1 VTCLTAAQV
10 EAARKIYSPVINSP
24 GGQISPGDSPGAE
37 AVPSNWGAWIT
48 GPKAGAPAFGSLI
61 TNAFFSGIVFENPKW
76 DFQTLNFSS
85 DVKHTDDKLAAIF
98 NSTNPNLRPFKAH
111 GGKLIQYHGWGA
123 PHISRIFCAMHHKLT
138 FLPIS
143 CLR

>member
-1 VTCLTAAQV
+1 MPDRSPGRSREENLF
-10 EAARKIYSPVINSP
+10 ARHQLAT

-37 AVPSNWGAWIT
+37 AVPSNWAAWIT

-85 DVKHTDDKLAAIF
+85 DVKLTDDKLGFELAMPEGPTMVFALVLKDGHLKGDATAEF
-98 NSTNPNLRPFKAH
+98 Q
-111 GGKLIQYHGWGA
+111 GMKLKGVVA
-123 PHISRIFCAMHHKLT
+123 
-138 FLPIS
+138 
-143 CLR
+143 

>member
-85 DVKHTDDKLAAIF
+85 DDKLAAIF

>member
-1 VTCLTAAQV
+1 MPD
-10 EAARKIYSPVINSP
+10 RSPGRSREENLFAP
-24 GGQISPGDSPGAE
+24 HQLATGGQISPGDSPGA
-37 AVPSNWGAWIT
+37 VPSNWAAWIT

-76 DFQTLNFSS
+76 DFHTLNFSS
-85 DVKHTDDKLAAIF
+85 DVKLTDDKLAAIF

-138 FLPIS
+138 FSTHKLSSMTP
-143 CLR
+143 